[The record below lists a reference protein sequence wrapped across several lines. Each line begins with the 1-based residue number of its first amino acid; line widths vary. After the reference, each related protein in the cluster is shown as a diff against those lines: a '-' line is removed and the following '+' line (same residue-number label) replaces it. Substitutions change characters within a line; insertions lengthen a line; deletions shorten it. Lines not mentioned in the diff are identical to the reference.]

1 MMRKITLFIFC
12 IFSISNFAQ
21 QDAWVYFVDK
31 ENVTESLANPIS
43 ILTQRAIDRKAA
55 HGVLI
60 DARDVP
66 VTESYISEIKNQE
79 GITVLAKSKWM
90 NCVHVRG
97 EFEAISELLSLEIVD
112 EIVYADGSLNARPG
126 EISNKFE
133 TEEVMVDFVYG
144 NSGNQIE
151 MFNGDVLHE
160 MDFTGAGMV
169 IAVIDAGFPNVD
181 IMDGFDRLR
190 TNNGILGGYDFYDRN
205 EDVYANTSSS
215 HGTLVLSDMAGYV
228 EDQFVG
234 TAPDAEYY
242 LFRTENA
249 PNENPVEESL
259 WVEALERADSL
270 GVDLV
275 NSSLGY
281 KDYYDNAAYNYSS
294 EEMDGET
301 AFITQGANIGYEK
314 GLLIVNSAGNAG
326 ENGVN
331 APADSEFV
339 FSIGAVNSSGVYALF
354 SSQGSDF
361 QPVIKPDVAAQ
372 GQSST
377 VINSNDQ
384 IVTASGTSFSSPI
397 LAGGIACLWQALPD
411 LDNGEIMQLVRES
424 ASQFDSPDYFLGYG
438 IPDLSLAL
446 NLALSTDNNTIKL
459 PEVKVYPNPVKANLN
474 IYLPD
479 EWTSATIKLYNVLGK
494 MVMQQKLTNTNN
506 SINVKHLDR
515 GIYLLQL
522 ESGNY
527 HKTIKLVKD

>member
-1 MMRKITLFIFC
+1 MMKRITFLVFFIFSLS
-12 IFSISNFAQ
+12 FYAQ

-31 ENVTESLANPIS
+31 ENVTEALANPIT
-43 ILTQRAIDRKAA
+43 ILSQKALDRKAA

-66 VTESYISEIKNQE
+66 VNEAYIAQIKNQD

-90 NCVHVRG
+90 NCIHVRG
-97 EFEAISELLSLEIVD
+97 AYEAISELLNLDIVD
-112 EIVYADGSLNARPG
+112 DVVYADGSLNARPG
-126 EISNKFE
+126 EASNKFE

-151 MFNGDVLHE
+151 MFNGNVLHE
-160 MDFTGAGMV
+160 MDFTGEGMT

-181 IMDGFDRLR
+181 TMDGFDRLR
-190 TNNGILGGYDFYDRN
+190 TNNGILGGYDFFDRN

-215 HGTLVLSDMAGYV
+215 HGTMVLSDMAGYV

-234 TAPDAEYY
+234 TAPDASYY

-281 KDYYDNAAYNYSS
+281 KDYYDNAAYNYTS

-301 AFITQGANIGYEK
+301 AFITKGANIGYEK

-326 ENGVN
+326 ESGVN

-339 FSIGAVNSSGVYALF
+339 FSIGAVNSSEVYVSF

-361 QPVIKPDVAAQ
+361 QTVIKPDVAAQ
-372 GQSST
+372 GQSAA
-377 VINSNDQ
+377 VISSSDQ
-384 IVTASGTSFSSPI
+384 IVTANGTSFSSPI

-424 ASQFDSPDYFLGYG
+424 ASQFDNPDYLLGYG
-438 IPDLSLAL
+438 IPDLSQAL
-446 NLALSTDNNTIKL
+446 DLALSTENNALNL
-459 PEVKVYPNPVKANLN
+459 PEVKIYPNPVKTDLN
-474 IYLPD
+474 IYLP
-479 EWTSATIKLYNVLGK
+479 EQWSSTTIKLYNVLGK
-494 MVMQQKLTNTNN
+494 MVMQQKLSNTNN